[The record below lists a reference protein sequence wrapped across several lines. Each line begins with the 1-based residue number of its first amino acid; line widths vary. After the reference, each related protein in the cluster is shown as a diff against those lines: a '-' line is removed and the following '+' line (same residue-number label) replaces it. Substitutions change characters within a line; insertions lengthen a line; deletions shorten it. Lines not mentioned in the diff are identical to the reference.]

1 MVPILPIVKLERISK
16 HFPGVQAL
24 NQVSFNIFPGEILAI
39 VGENGAG
46 KSTLIN
52 ILSGVLQPDEGEI
65 TYLGETIEI
74 NNPYISQKLG
84 ISVVYQEL
92 SLCPN
97 LSIAENISL
106 LTISDQSNLAFV
118 NKNEVL
124 ENAKEVLS
132 QLGLEKIGLT
142 THVGD
147 LSIAKQQLVEIA
159 KAISINSKL
168 LILDEP
174 NSALSEE
181 DNRHLFKVIKDLK
194 EKGVS
199 ILYVS
204 HRLEEV
210 INLADRIIVLRDG
223 RFIQS
228 LDADKATV
236 EKLIEKVAG
245 RAIENLYQRVAENN
259 TSEDIVFKVRGLFYE
274 DKIQDISFE
283 VNKGEILGIAGLPDS
298 GKDEFIECLFGL
310 RKYKGD
316 IFINGKAVHI
326 KTPTNA
332 INYGLALVPANR
344 REVGAILS
352 MNAKDNIIASD
363 LKKLSKFGF
372 LDGKN
377 IQIVAKNFVQ
387 GLSIKVSSLAQ
398 VMRTISGGNQQ
409 KIILSR
415 GLATNPVLL
424 LLHEPTRGI
433 DVGAKAEIYK
443 ILHKLTKK
451 GATIIIVSSELTELI
466 AQCNTILVMY
476 NGKIQ
481 GHFYQNEIE
490 EKRITSCLMGEAT
503 NL

>member
-1 MVPILPIVKLERISK
+1 MIFILPIVKLERISK

-24 NQVSFNIFPGEILAI
+24 NQVSLNIFPGEILAI

-118 NKNEVL
+118 NKIEVL
-124 ENAKEVLS
+124 ENAKKVLS
-132 QLGLEKIGLT
+132 QLGLEKISLT

-147 LSIAKQQLVEIA
+147 LSIAKQQLIEIA

-181 DNRHLFKVIKDLK
+181 DNKHLFKVIKDLK

-204 HRLEEV
+204 HRLDEV

-223 RFIQS
+223 
-228 LDADKATV
+228 K
-236 EKLIEKVAG
+236 
-245 RAIENLYQRVAENN
+245 
-259 TSEDIVFKVRGLFYE
+259 
-274 DKIQDISFE
+274 
-283 VNKGEILGIAGLPDS
+283 
-298 GKDEFIECLFGL
+298 
-310 RKYKGD
+310 
-316 IFINGKAVHI
+316 
-326 KTPTNA
+326 
-332 INYGLALVPANR
+332 
-344 REVGAILS
+344 
-352 MNAKDNIIASD
+352 
-363 LKKLSKFGF
+363 
-372 LDGKN
+372 
-377 IQIVAKNFVQ
+377 
-387 GLSIKVSSLAQ
+387 
-398 VMRTISGGNQQ
+398 
-409 KIILSR
+409 
-415 GLATNPVLL
+415 
-424 LLHEPTRGI
+424 
-433 DVGAKAEIYK
+433 
-443 ILHKLTKK
+443 
-451 GATIIIVSSELTELI
+451 
-466 AQCNTILVMY
+466 
-476 NGKIQ
+476 
-481 GHFYQNEIE
+481 
-490 EKRITSCLMGEAT
+490 
-503 NL
+503 